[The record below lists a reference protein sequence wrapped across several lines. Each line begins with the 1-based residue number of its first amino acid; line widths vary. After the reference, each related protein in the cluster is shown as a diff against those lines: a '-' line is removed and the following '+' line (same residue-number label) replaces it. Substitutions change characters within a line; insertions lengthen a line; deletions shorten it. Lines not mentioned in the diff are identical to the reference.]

1 MHSTTTRLRYKVLD
15 GVEWPTAITRLA
27 VFSELQ
33 AAYSSER
40 ILHEL
45 YFHQHD
51 DKKQLEERVRG
62 VMADLEE
69 RIVKASIR
77 TGSVIAKREAVAN
90 EVKDVTAL
98 VEEML
103 GIAKQSY
110 GATLTASHMGHIAL
124 EHNVTISQ
132 LRSRIFDLARRR
144 NCFMGLSMLTRCF
157 SCHDSRWRE
166 CRVSTS

>member
-1 MHSTTTRLRYKVLD
+1 MRR
-15 GVEWPTAITRLA
+15 AILA

-40 ILHEL
+40 TLHEL

-77 TGSVIAKREAVAN
+77 AGSVTAKREAVAN
-90 EVKDVTAL
+90 EVKAVTAL
-98 VEEML
+98 VE
-103 GIAKQSY
+103 
-110 GATLTASHMGHIAL
+110 
-124 EHNVTISQ
+124 
-132 LRSRIFDLARRR
+132 DLA
-144 NCFMGLSMLTRCF
+144 MLARCL
-157 SCHDSRWRE
+157 SCHDSRRRE
-166 CRVSTS
+166 CRAGTG